1 MILRVAATQSS
12 QLPIGSIY
20 WKKVPQKREDSC
32 PILVYSVML
41 NFWDMVLE
49 VTLGDGIIREELSL
63 YMYAASPS
71 SKFWLLSETHG
82 ISRSTS
88 LGKAPQ
94 PYLSGL
100 WTKAVI
106 QVAEDTFSKTS
117 IQTSNAYGTCW
128 NMLPFKMLVL
138 AWHKMVPKL
147 PLKAHWK
154 GPMIYLSQSRNV
166 FQFNGIDFVKQHL
179 FSTKHLPLQGCLSES
194 VVFPCGAVFI
204 VKEPCF

>member
-154 GPMIYLSQSRNV
+154 GPWYIFHNQGTSFNSMGSISWNSIFSVQSISLSKGV
-166 FQFNGIDFVKQHL
+166 FLKA
-179 FSTKHLPLQGCLSES
+179 SC
-194 VVFPCGAVFI
+194 FPV
-204 VKEPCF
+204 EPSS